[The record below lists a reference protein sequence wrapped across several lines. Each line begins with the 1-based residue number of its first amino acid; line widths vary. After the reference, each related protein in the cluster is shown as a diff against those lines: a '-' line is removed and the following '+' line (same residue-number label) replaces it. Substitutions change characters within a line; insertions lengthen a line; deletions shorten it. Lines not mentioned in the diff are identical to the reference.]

1 MNQEQLTQLHNEI
14 QSIIDAMAVKEFKT
28 ANNKLV
34 TVSDTID
41 DLIDTTEDDEMLVE
55 LGKYQVMLNHLHIK
69 LNAAE

>member
-14 QSIIDAMAVKEFKT
+14 QAIIDAMAVKEFKT

-34 TVSDTID
+34 NVSDTID